1 MTKKGCVLKSPF
13 FLCAMSDI
21 VENPVD
27 YLRMYKFKPHIQG
40 NKLLYGLNSWGCD
53 STIVFKNDPLG
64 FLWRFIYFTKDN
76 KACYINANGDTISI
90 PLTIDPNITR
100 MQICP
105 PDYLDSD
112 VQEYLIDLDTYHKFT
127 YTFKGKTYEK
137 KGPRVPPKPQLTEKI
152 NAKIKK
158 TGYSVEQL
166 MSVLK
171 VCEPD
176 VYGAGIAAGSGYYF
190 DLDQLC

>member
-1 MTKKGCVLKSPF
+1 MT
-13 FLCAMSDI
+13 DI
-21 VENPVD
+21 VEKPVE
-27 YLRMYKFKPHIQG
+27 YLRIYNFKPHIQG
-40 NKLLYGLNSWGCD
+40 NTSLYGLNSWGSD
-53 STIVFKNDPLG
+53 STIAFKNDPLG
-64 FLWRFIYFTKDN
+64 FIWRFVHFTKDN
-76 KACYINANGDTISI
+76 KACYINAEGATRSI
-90 PLTIDPNITR
+90 PLAIDPNITR

-105 PDYLDSD
+105 PDFLDGD

-127 YTFKGKTYEK
+127 DMFKGETYDK
-137 KGPRVPPKPQLTEKI
+137 NVVQVPPKPQLTENI
-152 NAKIKK
+152 NAKIKQ

-176 VYGAGIAAGSGYYF
+176 VDGAGIAAGGGYYF

>member
-1 MTKKGCVLKSPF
+1 
-13 FLCAMSDI
+13 
-21 VENPVD
+21 
-27 YLRMYKFKPHIQG
+27 
-40 NKLLYGLNSWGCD
+40 
-53 STIVFKNDPLG
+53 
-64 FLWRFIYFTKDN
+64 
-76 KACYINANGDTISI
+76 
-90 PLTIDPNITR
+90 

-105 PDYLDSD
+105 PDFLDGD

-127 YTFKGKTYEK
+127 DDKNVVQ
-137 KGPRVPPKPQLTEKI
+137 VPPKPQLTENI
-152 NAKIKK
+152 NAKIKQ

-176 VYGAGIAAGSGYYF
+176 VDGAGIAAGGGYYF